1 MITII
6 IITMII
12 RYIFQEE
19 TSITLSGFQGRVP
32 STSDVGVFLM
42 SLPLLSNFYHIVNQS
57 SRVTLDSKYFVEI

>member
-1 MITII
+1 
-6 IITMII
+6 MII

-42 SLPLLSNFYHIVNQS
+42 SLSLSNFYHIVNQS
-57 SRVTLDSKYFVEI
+57 SWVTLDSTYFVEI